1 MKKLNNYIKNN
12 INKIITIFLIIQ
24 PILDV
29 FSTLKNIYLISFFE
43 IGTII
48 RMLFMMF
55 IVYYVIFIS
64 NSKYKKLSIIYF
76 ISIFIFFI
84 LYSINVYINMNDMFY
99 ELRTLIKNLYFP
111 TLLVGF
117 INILP
122 NINEK
127 YFIKM
132 MYIYTSIL
140 IITQLIGL
148 GIPAYDYEET
158 KKIGYIGLFYSGNE
172 ISGILTILMPF
183 SFSYIFSNNINI
195 KKIILFIE
203 IIVATFL
210 IGTKTMILAFML
222 LIFITLIIK
231 LIKLFKEKKCKA
243 LISILSSFV
252 LLIVSVIIIFPY
264 TPIYNNLKG
273 HMEFL
278 KIDSID
284 DIFKNDNINHLIFS
298 NRFTYLKDTK
308 KIYDKSTDMEKIL
321 GVGYSFE
328 EHKLIEMDYFDI
340 YYRNGVI
347 GFIVILSPLVLL
359 IYKLSKERRK
369 INNLYIYIT
378 SITLGL
384 LLALI
389 TGHIITAPGVSIYI
403 ALILSIIYT
412 KENSYI

>member
-1 MKKLNNYIKNN
+1 
-12 INKIITIFLIIQ
+12 
-24 PILDV
+24 
-29 FSTLKNIYLISFFE
+29 
-43 IGTII
+43 
-48 RMLFMMF
+48 
-55 IVYYVIFIS
+55 
-64 NSKYKKLSIIYF
+64 
-76 ISIFIFFI
+76 
-84 LYSINVYINMNDMFY
+84 MNDMFY